1 MARISAKVEKKVPI
15 VGMNY
20 SSQTFEAHVEIDV
33 DDEVAR
39 DNEQL
44 QAAFAR
50 LYGQCLE
57 AVHAQIEAANQSR
70 DTVELVSRWQ

>member
-1 MARISAKVEKKVPI
+1 MAKISTTVEKKVPI
-15 VGMNY
+15 AGMNY
-20 SSQTFEAHVEIDV
+20 SSQAFEAHVEIDV

-57 AVHAQIEAANQSR
+57 AVHAQIEAANQSG
-70 DTVELVSRWQ
+70 DTAKLMPHW